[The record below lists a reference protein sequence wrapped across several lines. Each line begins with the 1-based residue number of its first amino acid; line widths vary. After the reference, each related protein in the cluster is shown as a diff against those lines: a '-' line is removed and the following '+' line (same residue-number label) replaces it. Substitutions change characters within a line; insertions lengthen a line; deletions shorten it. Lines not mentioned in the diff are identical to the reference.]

1 MSVINRVVRRW
12 LPAAALF
19 FLSLWAFI
27 PHTLALSPKEVTPMP
42 GAAVDIADSEFCQKA
57 RFERESAVGKEPD
70 LTKIDAVNSQD
81 AALCFT
87 PDENL
92 FFVANQEAQDILGP
106 HAPWYLQISRE
117 FRERVKEACKIM
129 GYQNDEVSRAFD
141 HCTDNR
147 YEELMGPY
155 EDKYRREAGNY
166 VRKRRQVAESLVVRC
181 DAALSIKRTRLPRD
195 LKFPL
200 AYYDKR
206 INALPSWFLEEK
218 LDDSAWIKKMGDL
231 KANELM
237 NDILGEDCPGNMVYW
252 VTYNPPSV

>member
-1 MSVINRVVRRW
+1 MSDINTVIRKIVRHW
-12 LPAAALF
+12 LPAATL
-19 FLSLWAFI
+19 LFI
-27 PHTLALSPKEVTPMP
+27 PHSLAFTPQEITSVP
-42 GAAVDIADSEFCQKA
+42 GAAFDVTDSEFCQKA
-57 RFERESAVGKEPD
+57 RFEREKAVGREPD
-70 LTKIDAVNSQD
+70 LSKIEVVTAQD

-92 FFVANQEAQDILGP
+92 FFVANQEAQNILGP

-129 GYQNDEVSRAFD
+129 GYQNDDVSRAYD
-141 HCTDNR
+141 HCLEDR

-166 VRKRRQVAESLVVRC
+166 LSKRRQVAESLVVRC
-181 DAALSIKRTRLPRD
+181 DAALSIKRSRLPRD

-200 AYYDKR
+200 AYYDKH

-218 LDDSAWIKKMGDL
+218 LDDTDWIRKMADL

-237 NDILGEDCPGNMVYW
+237 SEVLGDDCPGNMVYW
-252 VTYNPPSV
+252 VTYDPPGV